1 MIDMRELLK
10 TRVDNML
17 DLYLKIEKQFKWQHN
32 LSKHFAALIYTQKNK
47 SFDKEKIN
55 RLIKVIK
62 ESTGVFS
69 PYRGNSMFILAML
82 LCSEYDDPKEKF
94 LKMLEYDK
102 KLRNAGFK
110 NSTYLPIANYAL
122 LITCEDSDVENR
134 VKRGYDIYREMKNNH
149 PWITSGDDYPLTILL
164 AGFNNSIETI
174 EEYYQGLNRL
184 GFSKGN
190 GLQLLSHILSFSSE
204 NKEVVIRRCK
214 NVYEKLK
221 ENKLKLYPSFYSS
234 LGLIALLSGDNDE
247 IIKELIEVAGYI
259 NSLKKYKWLGKGMN
273 VLIASAI
280 ISNDYISK
288 QREQNNLIE
297 TTIGLSIETLIAAQ
311 TSAVIAGVTA
321 ASVAAS
327 TSS

>member
-1 MIDMRELLK
+1 
-10 TRVDNML
+10 
-17 DLYLKIEKQFKWQHN
+17 
-32 LSKHFAALIYTQKNK
+32 
-47 SFDKEKIN
+47 
-55 RLIKVIK
+55 
-62 ESTGVFS
+62 
-69 PYRGNSMFILAML
+69 
-82 LCSEYDDPKEKF
+82 
-94 LKMLEYDK
+94 
-102 KLRNAGFK
+102 
-110 NSTYLPIANYAL
+110 
-122 LITCEDSDVENR
+122 
-134 VKRGYDIYREMKNNH
+134 MKNNH

-204 NKEVVIRRCK
+204 NKEIVIERCK
-214 NVYEKLK
+214 HVYEKLK

-247 IIKELIEVAGYI
+247 VIKELIDVAIYI

-273 VLIASAI
+273 VLLASAI